1 MQEANPFVSVE
12 SDLHQLTMPLRKTSV
27 RLTNLRRSGRAEI
40 LRQRAQVQKS
50 EALQPQ
56 LPVYDIK
63 QDKQSYS
70 VKKKKSLKKKKKSKR
85 SDRRKTDVPVLP
97 VFNGADNDDGFIPE
111 ESAGEN
117 LVSTQPKQFDE
128 LEVWKQYQNFGDNDD
143 GFIPDDGITDIAD
156 QGQKLQKKA
165 LKSVRLQK
173 RKLSDIWKKDNTGKK
188 LSKKKRRKAER
199 KWLKKLFHE
208 SVIIAEPQ
216 DNEPSDQLSVPVNTV
231 EVPVEITGKTLL
243 PTENENEDGSNQNQ
257 ITIDQEMLNDPEMT
271 FAVPPDARDKNG
283 DDVIAKDKPNGH
295 EYASYIH
302 TNGNPP
308 TSLYP
313 WMNQDGHSQQG
324 VTEVDPNRPAEDGSF
339 EESDY
344 GKPPLREFL
353 DGSEELET
361 LRLSGGFSQSE
372 FTQHLIKLYKSHR
385 QQDSSESPGG
395 NNTPAD
401 KLNRE
406 PEVLTNFVDLTSGK
420 IGSDD
425 KKKRYKM
432 ELSLPE
438 KTTILVTNM
447 VERESSLPKVI
458 FMLKKGPSNGVGPQE
473 SPLLMGCSGDS
484 KRQGSLL
491 ENDTVL
497 IREVQEITQHI
508 LRMQQCDTSSTP
520 TKTTEEPRA
529 IPKALE
535 YSME

>member
-1 MQEANPFVSVE
+1 MNGI
-12 SDLHQLTMPLRKTSV
+12 
-27 RLTNLRRSGRAEI
+27 N
-40 LRQRAQVQKS
+40 
-50 EALQPQ
+50 
-56 LPVYDIK
+56 
-63 QDKQSYS
+63 YS
-70 VKKKKSLKKKKKSKR
+70 Q
-85 SDRRKTDVPVLP
+85 
-97 VFNGADNDDGFIPE
+97 DNDDGFIPE

-283 DDVIAKDKPNGH
+283 DD
-295 EYASYIH
+295 
-302 TNGNPP
+302 
-308 TSLYP
+308 
-313 WMNQDGHSQQG
+313 DGHSQQG

-385 QQDSSESPGG
+385 QQDSSESSGG
-395 NNTPAD
+395 NNPPAD

-508 LRMQQCDTSSTP
+508 LRMQQCDSSCTP
-520 TKTTEEPRA
+520 TKITEEPRA